1 MAETTV
7 PTAPAAGIAWPDV
20 SALQD
25 PAAVQALSAK
35 IFLGVAILLALAG
48 LYRIMPRIWK
58 AIEDVFFTNW
68 RLALLGTTGIVLSLA
83 SGWTTWDGMRNFT
96 NEPVLSFMI
105 TFGIQGIMLIIA
117 WLIGESFATGMS
129 QRAAAQ
135 SGGLPRP
142 LQAAMGGLIGV
153 LLFIS
158 VAAMFLFRG
167 SLFGTSYSS
176 PAPVAMGDGLL
187 IIVAGLLIAALVAL
201 YSASDVV
208 KPYLQSTRV
217 IAKNAM
223 LWVMFLACMA
233 SSVFFSF
240 DSRFNAIFPQ
250 EERVRAAELRAQNQ
264 VAGIIADIGQT
275 IETRRVQ
282 AADQL
287 FKSEGWLAYESEL
300 DKLATAS
307 RGAEKLIEAFY
318 VEQMEER
325 RRGIAEQQER
335 IATAQSSQ
343 AGLSLKKASL
353 TEEVARL
360 EAERPG
366 LVAELQTKKSEL
378 DARAKEVDA
387 KRVEAMAEEK
397 GVEGTLK
404 VGRGQIYRERMAE
417 LGKLQDYYKIGEQ
430 RVRDAQKRVDET
442 SGRIDAIKRE
452 LAGIDGSLAKLTG
465 EADTAQQRIAAA
477 SEPAQQAVALPKIDP
492 ARVLPEFEAAR
503 VAFRQK
509 PDGPGL
515 KAVHE
520 QCSQLLNAMVSTPT
534 TKERVSGLDC
544 DPKRAQ
550 EAASLMLALDSGAQV
565 FAASCVGGDKIAAN
579 KSADDLLGFSRRCL
593 ADSGLPSNDTDTLR
607 TKINFIELN
616 RDDKAHNFVVSI
628 NAFQDGNRLAYLAL
642 AIAIAIDSLIFM
654 SGLFGA
660 NAVRSP
666 LSDVPTT
673 KARTAEQLEGIIE
686 NALLPD
692 TFETARVTLMA
703 MRPITNDRGFMAE
716 VRPERLD
723 PQSAERVLGVLNAG
737 TTIHAVDFDH
747 EQDRYLVRAELFE
760 FLSGVSKKAF
770 QANAQHATIAEMEK
784 TVSVAL
790 LPDVARNIDTVLSY
804 MHPITEKH
812 GFMAEMKL
820 AEVTDEADK
829 RVVRQVLNAGSVHQR
844 VQRTDATGSHY
855 FIHRDL
861 YQTLARLR
869 ARSLFTSTSYRLDH
883 GPHERAPIAGGRL
896 DATPP
901 ALEHHAAAVPAPS
914 DDATAPP
921 FQPRKEIDSKIIRQ
935 RLMMGMGLA
944 PSLYR
949 DLAGTGA
956 LEHAN
961 VLGEQL
967 RRLCQQ
973 QRSIGVHIDTDLQ
986 EFNEELD
993 RAAAAMRHE
1002 EFPADAIEQVAD
1014 ELRQILPAL
1023 LLIQGGRYQE
1033 IVLKL
1038 IGSLEAEHGAGD
1050 LDLKGQQLLQRLK
1063 LHELQLSKI
1072 GRSDSNDWQ
1081 KLGGLIEDFAESAPP
1096 GDYRWEAGQR
1106 RPN

>member
-1 MAETTV
+1 MAESTV
-7 PTAPAAGIAWPDV
+7 LTPTVTGLSWPDV

-25 PAAVQALSAK
+25 PATLQDLSAK

-129 QRAAAQ
+129 QRAAAN
-135 SGGLPRP
+135 SGTLPRSV
-142 LQAAMGGLIGV
+142 QAATGGIIGI
-153 LLFIS
+153 LLFVS
-158 VAAMFLFRG
+158 VAALIVFRG
-167 SLFGTSYSS
+167 SPADASLMTAGSS
-176 PAPVAMGDGLL
+176 DGFLIIATGLL
-187 IIVAGLLIAALVAL
+187 MAALVAL

-217 IAKNAM
+217 VAKNAM

-233 SSVFFSF
+233 SSVFFAF

-250 EERVRAAELRAQNQ
+250 DERVRAAELRAQNQ
-264 VAGIIADIGQT
+264 VAGIVADIGQT
-275 IETRRVQ
+275 IETRRVD
-282 AADQL
+282 AADSL
-287 FKSEGWLAYESEL
+287 FRSEGWLAYEAEL
-300 DKLATAS
+300 DKLGAAS

-318 VEQMEER
+318 VEQMEVR

-343 AGLSLKKASL
+343 AGLTLKKASL

-360 EAERPG
+360 EAERPA

-387 KRVEAMAEEK
+387 KRVDAMAEEK
-397 GVEGTLK
+397 GVEGSLK
-404 VGRGQIYRERMAE
+404 IGRGQNYRERMGE

-442 SGRIDAIKRE
+442 SSRMDAIKRE

-465 EADTAQQRIAAA
+465 EAETAQQRIAAA
-477 SEPAQQAVALPKIDP
+477 SEPARPVDALPKVDP
-492 ARVLPEFEAAR
+492 GRVLPEFEASR

-509 PDGPGL
+509 PDGAGL
-515 KAVHE
+515 VSVQE
-520 QCSQLLNAMVSTPT
+520 QCSQLFNAMISTPT
-534 TKERVSGLDC
+534 TKERVAGIDC

-550 EAASLMLALDSGAQV
+550 EAAQLLLALDNGAQV
-565 FAASCVGGDKIAAN
+565 FGANCMGGEKLAAN
-579 KSADDLLGFSRRCL
+579 KSTDDLLGFARRCL
-593 ADSGLPSNDTDTLR
+593 ADSGLPSNDTDALR

-642 AIAIAIDSLIFM
+642 GIAIAIDSLIFM

-666 LSDVPTT
+666 LSDVPTS
-673 KARTAEQLEGIIE
+673 KARTAEQLEGIID

-692 TFETARVTLMA
+692 TFETARVTLQA

-716 VRPERLD
+716 VRPDRLD

-737 TTIHAVDFDH
+737 STIHAVEFDH

-760 FLSGVSKKAF
+760 FLSVVSKKAF
-770 QANAQHATIAEMEK
+770 QANAQNATIAEMEK

-804 MHPITEKH
+804 MHPITELH
-812 GFMAEMKL
+812 GFMAEMTL
-820 AEVTDEADK
+820 ADIAIEAD
-829 RVVRQVLNAGSVHQR
+829 RRIVRQVLNAGSVHKR
-844 VQRTDATGSHY
+844 VQRTDPAGTHY

-869 ARSLFTSTSYRLDH
+869 ARSLFTSGSYRLDK
-883 GPHERAPIAGGRL
+883 GPHEAAPVIGGRL
-896 DATPP
+896 DAVPP
-901 ALEHHAAAVPAPS
+901 ALEHRPAEMAHDHSPP
-914 DDATAPP
+914 AAPP
-921 FQPRKEIDSKIIRQ
+921 ALPGRADGDVVRQ
-935 RLMMGMGLA
+935 RLMMAMGFA
-944 PSLYR
+944 PSAYR
-949 DLAGTGA
+949 DVVRSGA
-956 LEHAN
+956 LPHAN
-961 VLGEQL
+961 ALGEQL
-967 RRLCQQ
+967 LRLCQQ
-973 QRSIGVHIDTDLQ
+973 QRTVGVHLDTDLQ

-993 RAAAAMRHE
+993 RAADALRHE
-1002 EFPADAIEQVAD
+1002 EFPGDVIDRVAA
-1014 ELRQILPAL
+1014 ELHQILPAL
-1023 LLIQGGRYQE
+1023 LLMQGGRYQE
-1033 IVLKL
+1033 ILFKL
-1038 IGSLEAEHGAGD
+1038 IESLEAANGEGQ
-1050 LDLKGQQLLQRLK
+1050 LDLKGQQLLHRLK
-1063 LHELQLSKI
+1063 YHEMQLSKV
-1072 GRSDSNDWQ
+1072 GRSEPADWVQ
-1081 KLGGLIEDFAESAPP
+1081 VSGLIEDFAESAPP
-1096 GDYRWEAGQR
+1096 GDYRWDVGQR

>member
-1 MAETTV
+1 
-7 PTAPAAGIAWPDV
+7 
-20 SALQD
+20 
-25 PAAVQALSAK
+25 
-35 IFLGVAILLALAG
+35 
-48 LYRIMPRIWK
+48 
-58 AIEDVFFTNW
+58 
-68 RLALLGTTGIVLSLA
+68 
-83 SGWTTWDGMRNFT
+83 
-96 NEPVLSFMI
+96 
-105 TFGIQGIMLIIA
+105 MLIIA

-129 QRAAAQ
+129 QKAAAHT
-135 SGGLPRP
+135 GTLPRSV
-142 LQAAMGGLIGV
+142 QAVTGGLIGV

-158 VAAMFLFRG
+158 VASLVLFRG
-167 SLFGTSYSS
+167 SWTDAATLSGT
-176 PAPVAMGDGLL
+176 PAMGDSFLIIATGLL
-187 IIVAGLLIAALVAL
+187 VVALVAL

-217 IAKNAM
+217 VAKNAM

-233 SSVFFSF
+233 SSVFFAF

-264 VAGIIADIGQT
+264 VAGIVADIGQT
-275 IETRRVQ
+275 IQARRTE
-282 AADQL
+282 AADAL
-287 FKSEGWLAYESEL
+287 FKAEGWLAYDAEL

-343 AGLSLKKASL
+343 AGLALKKASL

-378 DARAKEVDA
+378 DARAREVDA

-442 SGRIDAIKRE
+442 SSRIDAIKRE

-465 EADTAQQRIAAA
+465 EAETAQQRIAAA
-477 SEPAQQAVALPKIDP
+477 SEPAQQAAALPKVDP

-509 PDGPGL
+509 PDGAGL
-515 KAVHE
+515 KAVQE
-520 QCSQLLNAMVSTPT
+520 QCSQLLNAMISTPT
-534 TKERVSGLDC
+534 TKARVTGLDC

-550 EAASLMLALDSGAQV
+550 EAAGLLLSLDSGARV
-565 FAASCVGGDKIAAN
+565 FAANCVGGEKLAAN
-579 KSADDLLGFSRRCL
+579 KTADELLGFSRRCL
-593 ADSGLPSNDTDTLR
+593 ADSGLPSNDTDVLR

-660 NAVRSP
+660 NAIRSP
-666 LSDVPTT
+666 LSDVPTS

-692 TFETARVTLMA
+692 TFETARVTLQA

-716 VRPERLD
+716 VRPDRLD

-737 TTIHAVDFDH
+737 TTIHAVEFDH

-760 FLSGVSKKAF
+760 FLSGISKKSF
-770 QANAQHATIAEMEK
+770 QANVQHATLAEIEK

-804 MHPITEKH
+804 LHPITEKH
-812 GFMAEMKL
+812 GFMAEMNL
-820 AEVTDEADK
+820 GEIADAADQ
-829 RVVRQVLNAGSVHQR
+829 RVVRLVLNAGSVHQR
-844 VQRTDATGSHY
+844 VQRTDPTGSHY
-855 FIHRDL
+855 FIHKDL

-869 ARSLFTSTSYRLDH
+869 ARALFTSGSYRLDT
-883 GPHERAPIAGGRL
+883 GPHESGPVIGGRL
-896 DATPP
+896 DSMPP
-901 ALEHHAAAVPAPS
+901 ALEHRPEGPAADVKPLPDAAPARS
-914 DDATAPP
+914 DADLLT
-921 FQPRKEIDSKIIRQ
+921 IRQ
-935 RLMMGMGLA
+935 RLMMAMGVA
-944 PSLYR
+944 PSAYR
-949 DLAGTGA
+949 DLVRSGA
-956 LEHAN
+956 LPHAN
-961 VLGEQL
+961 ALGEQL

-973 QRSIGVHIDTDLQ
+973 QRTIGVHIDTDLQ

-993 RAAAAMRHE
+993 RAAEALRHE
-1002 EFPADAIEQVAD
+1002 EFASDAIDKVAD
-1014 ELRQILPAL
+1014 DLRQILPAL
-1023 LLIQGGRYQE
+1023 LLMQGGRYQE
-1033 IVLKL
+1033 ILFRL
-1038 IGSLEAEHGAGD
+1038 IDSLEAANGEGQ

-1063 LHELQLSKI
+1063 YHEAALSKV
-1072 GRSDSNDWQ
+1072 GRSDSADWERVSV
-1081 KLGGLIEDFAESAPP
+1081 LIEDFAESAPP
-1096 GDYRWEAGQR
+1096 GDFRWDAGQR